1 MQEYLDSPHST
12 VLLNTHMDD
21 SHLPL
26 RSTDKISVMVSGGG
40 DGDDDDDNND
50 DSLIQCI
57 FQSYALRVVHIFVR
71 VLTIYVYCNQCKY
84 FVYGKSSAHSK

>member
-1 MQEYLDSPHST
+1 MQEYLDSPYSR

-40 DGDDDDDNND
+40 GGGDDDDDNND

-71 VLTIYVYCNQCKY
+71 
-84 FVYGKSSAHSK
+84 A

>member
-21 SHLPL
+21 SHPPL
-26 RSTDKISVMVSGGG
+26 RSTDKISVIVSGGG
-40 DGDDDDDNND
+40 DDDDNNND

-57 FQSYALRVVHIFVR
+57 FQSYALRVVHIFVH
-71 VLTIYVYCNQCKY
+71 
-84 FVYGKSSAHSK
+84 A